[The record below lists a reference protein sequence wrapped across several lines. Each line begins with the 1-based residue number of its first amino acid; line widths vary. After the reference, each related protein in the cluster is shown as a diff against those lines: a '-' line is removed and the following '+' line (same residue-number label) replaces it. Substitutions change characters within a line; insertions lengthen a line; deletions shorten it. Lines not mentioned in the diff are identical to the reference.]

1 MKVTLRGKHLLIIT
15 DVPGQSQTDAHHLL
29 GHPPHCPAVPG
40 QISITSRVFMI
51 AYGQMLC
58 VLLTLL
64 IISEKKNGTLNL
76 QHLLFETQNILN
88 HIPLSVIHQT
98 KEMDVRTTSVNLNMH
113 IRA

>member
-29 GHPPHCPAVPG
+29 GHPLHCPAVPG

-64 IISEKKNGTLNL
+64 IISEKKMVH
-76 QHLLFETQNILN
+76 QIYNIYYLKHN
-88 HIPLSVIHQT
+88 
-98 KEMDVRTTSVNLNMH
+98 
-113 IRA
+113 

>member
-29 GHPPHCPAVPG
+29 GHPLHCPAVPG

-64 IISEKKNGTLNL
+64 IISEKNGTLNL
-76 QHLLFETQNILN
+76 HNIYYVKHNIYCKLHRYMSFTN
-88 HIPLSVIHQT
+88 
-98 KEMDVRTTSVNLNMH
+98 
-113 IRA
+113 